1 MLTKTPAAKA
11 QQLGRKR
18 SVVRKT
24 SAGLPPSNRPI
35 SKLKI
40 ESRFLRIAPDGDGY
54 MPLSAALHWIA
65 SKWLTCAPD
74 TCLNAKEQYQAAAA
88 EFKTPGSSGKVR
100 VIGADHNRTVEP
112 FPPDQF
118 ATVRW
123 CFVFNESDLF
133 SEIIAHEAR
142 IVIMPCGEDE
152 QSEDQFWVGGNQP
165 HLTMLQASKEDVR
178 REWPFQRY
186 CEIPLP
192 QLKRGHRKGEPW
204 LHADVPCFQKMK
216 HLLETSQA
224 KDVKSAAIQVAKLA
238 VTQGGSAESVAKRLA
253 RNYTHWIKVPHKQ

>member
-133 SEIIAHEAR
+133 FGDHSSRGPDRDHALWGR
-142 IVIMPCGEDE
+142 RTKRRSVLGRG
-152 QSEDQFWVGGNQP
+152 QSTSLD
-165 HLTMLQASKEDVR
+165 HAAS
-178 REWPFQRY
+178 F
-186 CEIPLP
+186 
-192 QLKRGHRKGEPW
+192 KRGRSSGMALPEV
-204 LHADVPCFQKMK
+204 L
-216 HLLETSQA
+216 
-224 KDVKSAAIQVAKLA
+224 
-238 VTQGGSAESVAKRLA
+238 
-253 RNYTHWIKVPHKQ
+253 